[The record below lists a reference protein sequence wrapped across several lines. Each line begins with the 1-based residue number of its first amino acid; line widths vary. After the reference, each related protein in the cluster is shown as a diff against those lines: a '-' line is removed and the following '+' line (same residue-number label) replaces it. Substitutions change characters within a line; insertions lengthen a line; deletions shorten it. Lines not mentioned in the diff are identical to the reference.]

1 MYSRISGTGSYLP
14 EKILTNHDLEK
25 MVDTSDEW
33 IVERTGIKK
42 RHIAEEGETTC
53 DLAEIAA
60 RRVQFRR
67 SGDHRVRSDGE
78 VVVGVWRRVV
88 PVPGAVIVEDVPID
102 DLAVDHQVVAEVKL
116 FIRIADEWMCKGS
129 QTGQM
134 QIVRGNV
141 GDAMKG
147 AITDALQKC
156 FSLLSIG
163 SDAYRGLL
171 KEVYFSGAHQEDA
184 TPAQAS
190 RQPDRTPSQPPAD
203 QPVNNGLP
211 KIDGIKYQRRNG
223 IIVAVGN
230 SFDKKELLKSAGFR
244 WDGAGKHW
252 YKETATLQ

>member
-1 MYSRISGTGSYLP
+1 MQKNEKTLTSKVEAINALLRAFGRQAVQEIKMMKNGQIIGQVRYGYKPQYVFDAVNSVLLP
-14 EKILTNHDLEK
+14 EN
-25 MVDTSDEW
+25 W
-33 IVERTGIKK
+33 RY
-42 RHIAEEGETTC
+42 
-53 DLAEIAA
+53 
-60 RRVQFRR
+60 
-67 SGDHRVRSDGE
+67 E
-78 VVVGVWRRVV
+78 VVSK
-88 PVPGAVIVEDVPID
+88 DVF
-102 DLAVDHQVVAEVKL
+102 DLQVVAEVKL
-116 FIRIADEWMCKGS
+116 FIRIADEWLCKGS

-171 KEVYFSGAHQEDA
+171 KEVYFSGAHQGDA
-184 TPAQAS
+184 TPAQTS
-190 RQPDRTPSQPPAD
+190 RKPAQNPPQQPVD
-203 QPVNNGLP
+203 QPVNSGLP